1 MMLESRADTVS
12 MLGMVFVAGWI
23 SCSAYYAIPHL
34 WQKQAQ
40 LIQVQTKEVPKL
52 KAIAGCQ
59 SLRAKIATTEAV
71 KSENGADVDLREI
84 PNCPALPKPN
94 K

>member
-1 MMLESRADTVS
+1 MIEAKVDQVS
-12 MLGMVFVAGWI
+12 KLGMVFVAGWI

-40 LIQVQTKEVPKL
+40 LVQVQTKEVPKL

-59 SLRAKIATTEAV
+59 ETRAKIATTEAV
-71 KSENGADVDLREI
+71 KSEHGADIDLRAI
-84 PNCPALPKPN
+84 PNCPSLIKPK